1 MTYLY
6 PLQLMKRTNR
16 RRFELPFPLFSYL
29 LYVLS
34 LRHPQCCPVGPFCC
48 KMFACCCCLDD
59 IQWIRGSTA
68 ASTSSLP
75 SATVSNRQG
84 GQAAFSNQ
92 CFGSRSGSRSALKKV
107 AWMWIRIPME
117 RCGSGS
123 GLFLR
128 AQKEKKEKKKS
139 TSSTLKFTFIQYLL
153 NSILNPIFKIFK
165 SKITK
170 VVLIKLL

>member
-34 LRHPQCCPVGPFCC
+34 LRHPQCCPVGPFWV

-84 GQAAFSNQ
+84 GPAALFKPVFRIQ
-92 CFGSRSGSRSALKKV
+92 
-107 AWMWIRIPME
+107 IRIQIRIKKGRLDVDQDPHGKMRIRIRTVPEGLE
-117 RCGSGS
+117 RKK
-123 GLFLR
+123 R
-128 AQKEKKEKKKS
+128 KEKKYQFHIKIYIYS
-139 TSSTLKFTFIQYLL
+139 IFT
-153 NSILNPIFKIFK
+153 
-165 SKITK
+165 
-170 VVLIKLL
+170 